1 MKPQRISIG
10 ATVRVPEHHRIAER
24 RGMVGTIVDH
34 YGADGYMVVD
44 VCFSDRLRWLFW
56 PEDLEE
62 ISSPPAVVA
71 FANRRWLI
79 GDEPVQGEDDSSGG
93 APHQRSVPISRQA
106 AETGADISK
115 DAKLQTA
122 RQ

>member
-1 MKPQRISIG
+1 
-10 ATVRVPEHHRIAER
+10 
-24 RGMVGTIVDH
+24 
-34 YGADGYMVVD
+34 

-56 PEDLEE
+56 PEDLEV

-79 GDEPVQGEDDSSGG
+79 GDEPVQEADDSGG
-93 APHQRSVPISRQA
+93 GVPHQRSVPVSRQA
-106 AETGADISK
+106 AETDADISK

>member
-10 ATVRVPEHHRIAER
+10 TTVRVPEHHKIAER
-24 RGMVGTIVDH
+24 RHMVGTIVDH
-34 YGADGYMVVD
+34 YGQDGDMVVD

-56 PEDLEE
+56 PEDLEV

-79 GDEPVQGEDDSSGG
+79 GDEPVQEADDSGG
-93 APHQRSVPISRQA
+93 GVPHQRSVPVSRQA
-106 AETGADISK
+106 AETDADISK

>member
-10 ATVRVPEHHRIAER
+10 TTVRVPEHHKIAAR

-34 YGADGYMVVD
+34 YGQDGYMVVD
-44 VCFSDRLRWLFW
+44 VCFSDRLRWLLW

-71 FANRRWLI
+71 FAKRRRLA
-79 GDEPVQGEDDSSGG
+79 GDKPV
-93 APHQRSVPISRQA
+93 
-106 AETGADISK
+106 
-115 DAKLQTA
+115 
-122 RQ
+122 